1 MKLLELIRPR
11 FGSISIC
18 SSFLGDSRNEIA
30 LDRYDKD
37 GITRQDANYN
47 LYATLNLE
55 DEGFREGMVRLEYDE
70 DNYVTKI
77 HLEAYFKDAA
87 SLKKSHLWV
96 LRDYLSQSDYFEDC
110 SFEDNTWAFWNFI
123 NQIHCEESETAFFL
137 EIYPIWAEGD
147 VPSQDYAF
155 HANRTVSS
163 IIRHEQDDWMA
174 FAEEAMAKKIKL
186 CYSRESEDYPSLWL
200 VIREEEFKQNPSLF
214 TMHLTKDLLRRIMTQ
229 ADWKYEAE
237 SWGDNSLER
246 IIYDPVS
253 GEPMVLIQMESSE
266 MVKPMT
272 FEQLDKAF
280 DEIGYGDKE
289 RTS

>member
-1 MKLLELIRPR
+1 M
-11 FGSISIC
+11 
-18 SSFLGDSRNEIA
+18 D
-30 LDRYDKD
+30 
-37 GITRQDANYN
+37 
-47 LYATLNLE
+47 
-55 DEGFREGMVRLEYDE
+55 
-70 DNYVTKI
+70 
-77 HLEAYFKDAA
+77 
-87 SLKKSHLWV
+87 
-96 LRDYLSQSDYFEDC
+96 
-110 SFEDNTWAFWNFI
+110 
-123 NQIHCEESETAFFL
+123 
-137 EIYPIWAEGD
+137 
-147 VPSQDYAF
+147 
-155 HANRTVSS
+155 
-163 IIRHEQDDWMA
+163 

-237 SWGDNSLER
+237 SWGDNPLER

-253 GEPMVLIQMESSE
+253 GEPMDLVQMESSE